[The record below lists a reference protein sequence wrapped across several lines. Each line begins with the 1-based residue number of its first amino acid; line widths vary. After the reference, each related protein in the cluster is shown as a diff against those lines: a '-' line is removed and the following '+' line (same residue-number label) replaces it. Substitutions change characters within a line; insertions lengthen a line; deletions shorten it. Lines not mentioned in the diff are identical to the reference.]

1 MKEKDG
7 NKKFEEI
14 TRRKPEA
21 GKESR
26 KERKLM
32 SSTALLFPLLAD
44 FNILYRSLAQA
55 VVLFLSHTE
64 NAISVFNF
72 PDPSSPL
79 SHKARPGNVPKL
91 LLHEHNWM
99 TAFA

>member
-1 MKEKDG
+1 MKEKDR

-14 TRRKPEA
+14 TRRKPKA

-26 KERKLM
+26 KERGKEGKLM

-55 VVLFLSHTE
+55 VVLFYRILKMQL
-64 NAISVFNF
+64 VFSIF
-72 PDPSSPL
+72 Q
-79 SHKARPGNVPKL
+79 AL
-91 LLHEHNWM
+91 LLHSVIKRD
-99 TAFA
+99 